1 MRTSRLN
8 RPVTRGQCPGGS
20 DRPCLVDLAIIVM
33 RRVSAADSSALI
45 AFLQGDEWP
54 FHAGPRPDFAATSA
68 WVGSFES
75 DSDSVETWWIQ
86 AGAEAVGLV
95 RLFDLADDTAM
106 FDLRILTAYRG
117 QGIGAATVRWLADR
131 IFTSRSCSRIEANT
145 RQDNVAMRHAL
156 LSCGWAKESHY
167 RASWPDRTG
176 TVIHDAVGYAILR
189 ADWLDGTRTPVNWD
203 DEPAVSPASPA

>member
-1 MRTSRLN
+1 MRDDELLPPAQDKDAGTG
-8 RPVTRGQCPGGS
+8 TGS
-20 DRPCLVDLAIIVM
+20 DRRCLIDLAMIVM
-33 RRVSAADSSALI
+33 RRLSAADSPALI

-54 FHAGPRPDFAATSA
+54 FHAGPGRDFGATSA
-68 WVGSFES
+68 WVGSLES

-86 AGAEAVGLV
+86 AEAEVVGLV

-106 FDLRILTAYRG
+106 FDLRLLTERRG

-131 IFTSRSCSRIEANT
+131 VFTSRPCSRIEANT
-145 RQDNVAMRHAL
+145 RQDNVAMRRAL
-156 LSCGWAKESHY
+156 RSCGWAKESHY

-189 ADWLDGTRTPVNWD
+189 ADWLGGTVTPVNWD
-203 DEPAVSPASPA
+203 DEPVSR